1 MSKSF
6 GQLIG
11 GLILRKRKALGLTQ
25 LQLSEDAFGTPARV
39 RRISELENGTVSN
52 PHPRTIDPLLVAL
65 GVSEPE
71 IAKCAEEANYHP
83 DDNLTE
89 AYSHIEST
97 LRKVAEQFENENP
110 RANFDEITQFLE
122 SKAREYA
129 NLKQQMNEILESS
142 EGVSNSIQS
151 ASSQIEVGNIE
162 GAMGFLKIAEDT
174 QLQEKT
180 IKQIRKQASIS
191 ITRGNCAFLQDDLA
205 LCYQCYERAALYLSH
220 FDKLEMIT
228 LFEELAGQIYEGS
241 RRSAYPHVWIS
252 VDLLNRCFVEIENT
266 EICDAVLAGLHL
278 KTSMALRQHSIDLN
292 AEERFRA
299 VESSIDHARE
309 AVKLFGQFEDDSEYD
324 LPSAQVV
331 LANSFVD
338 LSRLTLDHSHIDT
351 AIEILS
357 DAYDRLEQARNS
369 RPIFSYVANSLGA
382 AMLRKS
388 NMHQEHLSP
397 ELMKRTR
404 EVFSASEICARENF
418 DIEALIS
425 ASINLGQIFFS
436 QSQASEENSQNAE
449 FLRLLAISKFTQCQE
464 FFSKTRL
471 PYQLAELH
479 FLLGEVLYV
488 HALHSNEEMYEFFSM
503 RCLDAYFQSLEF
515 ITVEDEPE
523 RYAYIKCQI
532 GGVYGNHAVRIKG
545 ETEKYDLEKAIES
558 FEEAEAIYS
567 EKTDKSRLEI
577 CRSNLD
583 RLKEELH
590 KID

>member
-25 LQLSEDAFGTPARV
+25 LQLSEDAFGSASKV

-65 GVSEPE
+65 GVSESE

-83 DDNLTE
+83 DDDLTE
-89 AYSHIEST
+89 AYAHIEST
-97 LRKVAEQFENENP
+97 LRTVAEQFENENP
-110 RANFDEITQFLE
+110 RANFDEITKFLE
-122 SKAREYA
+122 SKAREYVS
-129 NLKQQMNEILESS
+129 LKQQMNEILKSS
-142 EGVSNSIQS
+142 EGISNSIQN
-151 ASSQIEVGNIE
+151 ASSQIDAGNIE
-162 GAMGFLKIAEDT
+162 GAMSFLKIAEDT

-191 ITRGNCAFLQDDLA
+191 ITRGNCAFLQDDLN

-228 LFEELAGQIYEGS
+228 LFEELAGQMYEGS
-241 RRSAYPHVWIS
+241 RRSAFPHVWIS
-252 VDLLNRCFVEIENT
+252 VDLLNRCLVEIENA
-266 EICDAVLAGLHL
+266 EISDVVLAGLHL
-278 KTSMALRQHSIDLN
+278 KTSMALRQHGLDLVD
-292 AEERFRA
+292 AERLR
-299 VESSIDHARE
+299 VLESSIDHARE
-309 AVKLFGQFEDDSEYD
+309 AVKLFSQLEDDSEYD
-324 LPSAQVV
+324 LPSAQVA
-331 LANSFVD
+331 LANSFLD
-338 LSRLTLDHSHIDT
+338 IYGLAQDHSHIDT

-357 DAYDRLEQARNS
+357 DAYDRLEQAKNS

-382 AMLRKS
+382 AILKKS
-388 NMHQEHLSP
+388 GFHQASHSP
-397 ELMKRTR
+397 EAMKRAR

-436 QSQASEENSQNAE
+436 QSQALEESSRKSE
-449 FLRLLAISKFTQCQE
+449 FLRLLAISKFMQCRE
-464 FFSKTRL
+464 FFSNTRL

-488 HALHSNEEMYEFFSM
+488 HALFSNEEMYEIFSV

-515 ITVEDEPE
+515 ITAEVEPE
-523 RYAYIKCQI
+523 RYAYIRCRI
-532 GGVYGNHAVRIKG
+532 GAVYGNHAVRMKG
-545 ETEKYDLEKAIES
+545 DTEKHDLERAIES
-558 FEEAEAIYS
+558 FEEAEEIYS
-567 EKTDKSRLEI
+567 ERSDTSSLEI
-577 CRSNLD
+577 CRSNLG
-583 RLKEELH
+583 RLKEELG
-590 KID
+590 KIG